1 MDGGSDVDHIHSLWP
16 EDSQTISV
24 KRLQFL
30 LQRMDSV
37 IVIWSFYIFIKN
49 QPKRHFPRG
58 PTDAETEAPI
68 LWPPDA
74 KSWLIWKDPDA
85 GEDWGQEEKGTTEDE
100 MVGWYHWLNGHEFK

>member
-37 IVIWSFYIFIKN
+37 TVIWCSYIFIKN

-58 PTDAETEAPI
+58 PADAETEALI

-74 KSWLIWKDPDA
+74 KSWLTGKDPDA
-85 GEDWGQEEKGTTEDE
+85 GEDWRQEEKGATEGE
-100 MVGWYHWLNGHEFK
+100 MVGWHHPLNEHEFG